1 MGLALCNCRQTRST
15 EVGISPGPS
24 RCKDGGRG
32 VVIMGVDIRGGMM
45 LGINM
50 RREVSTEGCLTVA
63 GSMLCRSR
71 KKRAEIRIS
80 QVTLPL
86 LMNTF
91 NHEWNYV
98 TLSDVWA
105 QWTGV
110 KRRICA
116 PNYSK
121 KPNKNTEVE
130 TLPAGSGG
138 SGNVPTVSGS
148 WAKNGEPW
156 TLGWVSS
163 RICAD
168 DRKEQEVIS

>member
-1 MGLALCNCRQTRST
+1 MGLALCNCRQARST
-15 EVGISPGPS
+15 EAGISPGPS

-50 RREVSTEGCLTVA
+50 RREVSTGGRLTVA

-71 KKRAEIRIS
+71 EKRVESRIP

-91 NHEWNYV
+91 NHEWNHV

-110 KRRICA
+110 KRHICA
-116 PNYSK
+116 PNSSK
-121 KPNKNTEVE
+121 KPNKYIGVE

-138 SGNVPTVSGS
+138 TGNVPTVSES

-168 DRKEQEVIS
+168 DRREQEVIS

>member
-1 MGLALCNCRQTRST
+1 MGLALCNCRQTWSS
-15 EVGISPGPS
+15 EVGISPGPF

-32 VVIMGVDIRGGMM
+32 TVMMGVDIRWGVM
-45 LGINM
+45 LWINM

-63 GSMLCRSR
+63 RSVLCRSR
-71 KKRAEIRIS
+71 EIRVEIRIP

-91 NHEWNYV
+91 NHDWNQV
-98 TLSDVWA
+98 KLSDVWA

-116 PNYSK
+116 PNSSK
-121 KPNKNTEVE
+121 KPNKNMEVE

-138 SGNVPTVSGS
+138 TGNVPTVSGL

-156 TLGWVSS
+156 TLGWVSFK
-163 RICAD
+163 ICAD